1 MGKPYSD
8 DLRERVVASI
18 EAGHSRVKV
27 AEGGAAPKQELGKR
41 QGLDEKAGRHKSRYT
56 LWFNSPSAKEG
67 TVVPRRERF
76 PVERP
81 QESRTQQRHRDADTA
96 RSIGGSVGEKP
107 DSPMGFKLGFPNF
120 FHILKGQIQ
129 PGFPAAPR
137 C

>member
-96 RSIGGSVGEKP
+96 RSIGGSLRETLS
-107 DSPMGFKLGFPNF
+107 SPMVSKLGLRIFSTMMN
-120 FHILKGQIQ
+120 GE
-129 PGFPAAPR
+129 
-137 C
+137 